1 MPLITIFPLIYW
13 QIISV
18 AYLEIGCYSFE
29 LNTIT
34 HFTGATL
41 RFVIYFSLFLI
52 FYSYTFNF
60 LFNKYIPKVEIKKPV
75 IINKN
80 IFFIFFHF
88 SILFVLLILL
98 YYSPDQIP
106 ESPAL
111 FLSENKIY
119 IRDFILKYLVIINFI
134 VGILILH
141 NQKNIFI
148 FLTYVEEIILVFIL
162 SKFGHKFSYIIDV
175 LFPFIFVLFILI
187 INKFKE
193 HKLIIKHVIGLFFLF
208 IFSVIIIKQSFGNY
222 IKLHV
227 FAAKVFEQSSIHPEQ
242 TSTHPEQTSIHPE
255 QSSIH
260 PEQTSI
266 HPEQSSTHPEQT
278 SIHPEQSSTIKKYIK
293 IRVLILQGGLF
304 WITDKRIFVKKDKTN
319 IKELIKYLKTT
330 KDEQPLNL
338 FITQKAIGEEK
349 TKYLIEKKVRYTGSS
364 PAIYYEIFGRY
375 GPLLFFPIIGI
386 LLGISFFYCFYKI
399 LNGEF
404 LLSILSFSIFVPIYN
419 LTLNGDL
426 TKFSVNFLI
435 KLILVFLLEAYNIRL
450 KKNNDEKIDN
460 QKFFL

>member
-1 MPLITIFPLIYW
+1 MQTFNLFYLIIPIILFFIIVKRNKYSIMPLITIFPLIYW

-60 LFNKYIPKVEIKKPV
+60 LFSKYIPKVEIKKPV

-88 SILFVLLILL
+88 SMLLVLLILF

-134 VGILILH
+134 FGILILH

-148 FLTYVEEIILVFIL
+148 FLTYIEEIILVFIL

-208 IFSVIIIKQSFGNY
+208 IFSIIIIKQSFGNY

-227 FAAKVFEQSSIHPEQ
+227 FGAKVFEQSS
-242 TSTHPEQTSIHPE
+242 THPK
-255 QSSIH
+255 
-260 PEQTSI
+260 
-266 HPEQSSTHPEQT
+266 QSST
-278 SIHPEQSSTIKKYIK
+278 HPEQSSTIKNYIK
-293 IRVLILQGGLF
+293 IRILILQGGLF
-304 WITDKRIFVKKDKTN
+304 WITDKRIFVEKDKTN

-349 TKYLIEKKVRYTGSS
+349 TKYLIKKKVRYTGSS

-375 GPLLFFPIIGI
+375 GPLIFFPIIGI

-435 KLILVFLLEAYNIRL
+435 KLLLVFLLEAYNIRL

-460 QKFFL
+460 

>member
-52 FYSYTFNF
+52 FYSYTFKF
-60 LFNKYIPKVEIKKPV
+60 LFSKYIPKVEIKKPV
-75 IINKN
+75 IINEN

-88 SILFVLLILL
+88 SMLFMLLILF

-119 IRDFILKYLVIINFI
+119 IRDFILKYLVTINFI

-175 LFPFIFVLFILI
+175 LFPFMFVLFILI

-193 HKLIIKHVIGLFFLF
+193 QKLIIKHLIGFFFLF
-208 IFSVIIIKQSFGNY
+208 IFSAIIIKQSFGNY

-227 FAAKVFEQSSIHPEQ
+227 FAAKVFEQSS
-242 TSTHPEQTSIHPE
+242 T
-255 QSSIH
+255 
-260 PEQTSI
+260 
-266 HPEQSSTHPEQT
+266 
-278 SIHPEQSSTIKKYIK
+278 HPEQSSTIKKYIK

-349 TKYLIEKKVRYTGSS
+349 TKYLIEKKVRYAGSS
-364 PAIYYEIFGRY
+364 LAIYYEIFGRY
-375 GPLLFFPIIGI
+375 GPLIFFPIIGI
-386 LLGISFFYCFYKI
+386 ILGISFFYSFYKI

-404 LLSILSFSIFVPIYN
+404 LLSILSFSISVPIYN

-450 KKNNDEKIDN
+450 RKNNNEKIDN
-460 QKFFL
+460 